1 MVEVP
6 SLDCGPHGLE
16 PLYPGAPEPTARH
29 RLPALPEML
38 LPSTRPAPVP
48 QCRDTQGHLSAFSA
62 FLLGSPD
69 APGVSA
75 HSPWAGGP
83 PPHPPPTAPSPVSL
97 VSPGLSFP
105 PAPPPRPSH
114 LDQVRAI
121 SWTGE
126 LRHRRRRLRSDP
138 GPVKAEAV
146 SSCGRV
152 MVVRVLGHLSLQ
164 VAFQREVLSL
174 HHVDSRQDCFPQR

>member
-1 MVEVP
+1 MP
-6 SLDCGPHGLE
+6 SLRYTREHLNP
-16 PLYPGAPEPTARH
+16 
-29 RLPALPEML
+29 LPATGCP
-38 LPSTRPAPVP
+38 PSQRCSCRPPGP
-48 QCRDTQGHLSAFSA
+48 PRSLSAWTLKGISLLTPSFSA

-174 HHVDSRQDCFPQR
+174 QHVDSRQDCFPQR

>member
-1 MVEVP
+1 M
-6 SLDCGPHGLE
+6 GPTGWSRYTREHLN
-16 PLYPGAPEPTARH
+16 P
-29 RLPALPEML
+29 LPATGCP
-38 LPSTRPAPVP
+38 PSQRCSCRPPGP
-48 QCRDTQGHLSAFSA
+48 PRSLSAWTLKGISLLTPSFSA

-126 LRHRRRRLRSDP
+126 LRHRRRQLRSDP
-138 GPVKAEAV
+138 GTSESNSYTTHPPTPHPPFLLPTAKRSDKNGE
-146 SSCGRV
+146 S
-152 MVVRVLGHLSLQ
+152 
-164 VAFQREVLSL
+164 
-174 HHVDSRQDCFPQR
+174 DCLWEGGKEGEGEG